1 MGTDDDLRPAVRVV
15 LVWPDEN
22 RNIGAACRAMKT
34 MGIRDL
40 AIVPGERR
48 YEPADVAIT
57 AVHAFDIFEHARY
70 HDSVDEAVADCTFS
84 VAYTRRRGRNRKYSS
99 ATPEAIAERIE
110 RNRGGGTTALVFGNE
125 EHGLTNEQVDACHV
139 ICRIPTAP
147 ECPSLNLAQAVQ
159 LACYTIFRRTS
170 TVSEKGTVSEN
181 GYTPLDAVRID
192 ELADEVDALVSLVGY
207 SGDYDRQTNRIF
219 ARDLLARATLT
230 PTEGRRLKGLL
241 RKLRYGLP
249 RRE

>member
-1 MGTDDDLRPAVRVV
+1 
-15 LVWPDEN
+15 
-22 RNIGAACRAMKT
+22 MKT
-34 MGIRDL
+34 MGIGDL
-40 AIVPGERR
+40 AIVPGERS
-48 YEPADVAIT
+48 YEPAEVAIT
-57 AVHAFDIFEHARY
+57 AVHAFDIFEHARFRN
-70 HDSVDEAVADCTFS
+70 SVEAAVADCALS

-99 ATPEAIAERIE
+99 ATPEAIAERVE
-110 RNRGGGTTALVFGNE
+110 QGRGGGTTALVFGNE
-125 EHGLTNEQVDACHV
+125 EHGLTNDQVDACHV

-159 LACYTIFRRTS
+159 IACYTVFRRAS
-170 TVSEKGTVSEN
+170 TVSGK

-192 ELADEVDALVSLVGY
+192 ELADEVDALVSMVGY

-230 PTEGRRLKGLL
+230 PAEGRRLKGLL

-249 RRE
+249 GRE

>member
-1 MGTDDDLRPAVRVV
+1 MRKGNERRPAVRVV

-22 RNIGAACRAMKT
+22 RNIGAVCRAMKT

-40 AIVPGERR
+40 AIVPGGRSYDAGE
-48 YEPADVAIT
+48 VAVT
-57 AVHAFDIFEHARY
+57 AVHAADIFEHARL
-70 HDSVDEAVADCTFS
+70 HDSIESAVADCTLS

-99 ATPEAIAERIE
+99 ATPEAVADRIVSDPA
-110 RNRGGGTTALVFGNE
+110 GAAALVFGNE
-125 EHGLTNEQVDACHV
+125 EHGLTNEQVDACNI
-139 ICRIPTAP
+139 ICRIPTDP

-159 LACYTIFRRTS
+159 IACYAIFRRES
-170 TVSEKGTVSEN
+170 SVSDK
-181 GYTPLDAVRID
+181 GYTPLDATRID
-192 ELADEVDALVSLVGY
+192 ELAEEVDALASLVGY

-230 PTEGRRLKGLL
+230 PAEGRRLKGLL